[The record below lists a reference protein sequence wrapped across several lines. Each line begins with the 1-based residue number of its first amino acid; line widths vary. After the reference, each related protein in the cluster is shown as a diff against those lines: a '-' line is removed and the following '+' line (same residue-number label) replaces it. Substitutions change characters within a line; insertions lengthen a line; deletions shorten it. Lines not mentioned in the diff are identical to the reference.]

1 MMDKFKAVLRK
12 IFFLP
17 PAQTVLFA
25 LVGYAMVL
33 CVAAFEIDIPALKYI
48 SYLASAYALVIT
60 ITGFKKIVRAARK
73 FLREN
78 RLTKALL
85 KIPIVKRYSE
95 DAIFRARVSL
105 YFGLI
110 INVAYIGIK
119 LVSGIYYRSVWLVAL
134 AVYYILLAIMRFFLV
149 QYDRRHSFG
158 ERLDTELR
166 HYRLIGIMLLV
177 MNIALAG
184 IVVLVVWRNQGFEY
198 PGLLIYAMAIY
209 SFYTT
214 AVAVINVVKYRKHGS
229 PAVSA
234 AKVLNLVAAA
244 VSMLSLTTAMLSEF
258 GEDDRE
264 FRRLMTGLVGG
275 GVCLLVLVMAV
286 FMIVRATRRI
296 NKINETET

>member
-1 MMDKFKAVLRK
+1 MRDKFKTVLRK
-12 IFFLP
+12 IFVLP
-17 PAQTVLFA
+17 TAQTVLLA
-25 LVGYAMVL
+25 LIGYAMVL
-33 CVAAFEIDIPALKYI
+33 SVAIFEINIPALQYI

-60 ITGFKKIVRAARK
+60 ITGFKKIVRAVKK
-73 FLREN
+73 FFREN
-78 RLTKALL
+78 HLTKALL

-149 QYDRRHSFG
+149 EYDVRHSFG
-158 ERLDTELR
+158 EKIATELKR
-166 HYRLIGIMLLV
+166 YRLIGIMLLV

-184 IVVLVVWRNQGFEY
+184 IVLLVVWRNQGFEY

-214 AVAVINVVKYRKHGS
+214 AVAVINVVKYRRHGS

-234 AKVLNLVAAA
+234 AKALNLVAAA

-275 GVCLLVLVMAV
+275 GVCVLVLGMAV
-286 FMIVRATRRI
+286 FMIVRSTRQL
-296 NKINETET
+296 NKFNKTKT